1 MLEKVPTIPATVHT
15 RKSRRSTCHRALF
28 SLPEQAEHRRQQ
40 DDGPLE
46 EQEKVGAGVQSYAMV
61 QGKEVADLA
70 LPLEEGQEPGR
81 HQPEDPQH
89 PEGGSQGL
97 ERGGSFV

>member
-1 MLEKVPTIPATVHT
+1 MASSGEKAPP
-15 RKSRRSTCHRALF
+15 ALF
-28 SLPEQAEHRRQQ
+28 SLPEQAEHRRQK

-81 HQPEDPQH
+81 YQPEDPQH